1 MNYTCYLSNYLE
13 TKIASLNHELEW
25 LAAAEFKAA
34 IELMA
39 NLFNDICDDG
49 FLLSSEPTRSN

>member
-1 MNYTCYLSNYLE
+1 MNLAFDFS
-13 TKIASLNHELEW
+13 
-25 LAAAEFKAA
+25 AAAEFKAA

-49 FLLSSEPTRSN
+49 LLLSSEPTRSN